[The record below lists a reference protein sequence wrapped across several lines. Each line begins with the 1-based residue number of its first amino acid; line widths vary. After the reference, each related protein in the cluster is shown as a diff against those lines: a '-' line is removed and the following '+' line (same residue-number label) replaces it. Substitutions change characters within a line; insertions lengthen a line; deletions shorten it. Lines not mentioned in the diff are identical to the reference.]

1 MAASPCNAGG
11 CAALLRRRLPFF
23 DPNPQHRQHDPVAHP
38 RGVSLSGASEEKLYP
53 TSPSNSSR
61 PTLSSP
67 LTPLALINPHP
78 GNPHPPTSTA
88 SSTPSGPASSRNP
101 LNTPP
106 ALHLNPRCLLSS
118 ACHLPIHAVIPISK
132 SRFPTSQL
140 GIVLSRTCRSTGIRS
155 AVCQRTHSTPS
166 IAFALD
172 DTKGTP
178 AACMDADEQVRPRKE
193 QRSASACAS
202 STLPS
207 SLAFIHK
214 SDSALRGAPE
224 RTPPHLPSS
233 KPCENRMSGSY
244 SET

>member
-78 GNPHPPTSTA
+78 GNPHSLPLRPPHQHPPAPPLLATLSTHPRHCISTHA
-88 SSTPSGPASSRNP
+88 AYSPPPVTCPSTPSYPSQNLDSPP
-101 LNTPP
+101 LNSES
-106 ALHLNPRCLLSS
+106 CS
-118 ACHLPIHAVIPISK
+118 HAHAA
-132 SRFPTSQL
+132 
-140 GIVLSRTCRSTGIRS
+140 GIRS

-172 DTKGTP
+172 DTKETP

-224 RTPPHLPSS
+224 RAPPHLPSS